1 MGGLLCRLFQ
11 EVWREG
17 VPVVV
22 RGVRKGYPWDP
33 ATMGRATT
41 EKNSRFGQDREIAVR
56 HSTLS
61 PPISERA
68 FHPF

>member
-1 MGGLLCRLFQ
+1 MYLVQFRVFQ

-22 RGVRKGYPWDP
+22 RRCRKGYQWDP

-41 EKNSRFGQDREIAVR
+41 EKNARFGKDSEIEVR
-56 HSTLS
+56 RLS
-61 PPISERA
+61 VLPCS
-68 FHPF
+68 F